1 MCGMIPYLTSSFDKL
16 NLNIHF
22 EKNMHMYFSWIIERF
37 ANSMFIL

>member
-22 EKNMHMYFSWIIERF
+22 EKKYAYVFQ
-37 ANSMFIL
+37 LDY